1 MQAWPCASR
10 RGCAVS
16 EQPPLYIGRRIWL
29 ALILLVLSAVM
40 FWRYRLEPVDAA
52 LLQFDGMTMG
62 TTWQV
67 QVPRQAAEDPE
78 ALHSAIQTRLDTLD
92 HDIFSTWESRS
103 ELSLFNQAQ
112 APVSQRISA
121 EMAEVTAMAR
131 QVYRQSEGAFDPTI
145 GPLVDLWGFGPAFSN
160 EDIPPEEALAAALDR
175 LGFDAIE
182 LDTTD
187 PDAPLLRRRVE
198 RQLDYSAI
206 AKGYAVDE
214 IAGLLETRSVSDFLV
229 EIGGELVASGQR
241 PDGREWRIGIE
252 TPRSGR
258 RELFRAIGNAGER
271 LAIAASGDYR
281 NHFELEGRRYS
292 HEIDPLTGWPVSH
305 SLVSVTVLHESA
317 AMADAYATAF
327 MIMGPERSR
336 ALATGLAL
344 PVYLIIR
351 ADATYDTWYT
361 PAFEPYLRELNPA
374 PGNPTATAVQDPQ

>member
-1 MQAWPCASR
+1 M
-10 RGCAVS
+10 S
-16 EQPPLYIGRRIWL
+16 EQPPLYVGRRVWL
-29 ALILLVLSAVM
+29 ALILLILTTVM
-40 FWRYRLEPVDAA
+40 FWRYRLDPAGAE
-52 LLQFDGMTMG
+52 LLQLDGMTMG

-67 QVPRQAAEDPE
+67 QVPRQAREDPE
-78 ALHSAIQTRLDTLD
+78 ALHSAIQARLDTLD
-92 HDIFSTWESRS
+92 HEVFSTWDNDS
-103 ELSLFNQAQ
+103 ELSRFNQAQ
-112 APVSQRISA
+112 APVAQPISA
-121 EMAEVTAMAR
+121 EMAEVTVMAR
-131 QVYRQSEGAFDPTI
+131 QVHEASEGAFDPTI
-145 GPLVDLWGFGPAFSN
+145 GPLVNLWGFGPEFTGD
-160 EDIPPEEALAAALDR
+160 DIPPAEELEAARDR

-182 LDTTD
+182 LDTS
-187 PDAPLLRRRVE
+187 DANAPILRRRVE

-214 IAGLLETRSVSDFLV
+214 IATLLENSAVSDFLV
-229 EIGGELVASGQR
+229 EIGGELMASGQR

-281 NHFELEGRRYS
+281 NHFELDGRRYS
-292 HEIDPLTGWPVSH
+292 HEIDPLSGWPVSH

-327 MIMGPERSR
+327 IVMGPEQSR

-351 ADATYDTWYT
+351 SDTTYDTWYT

-374 PGNPTATAVQDPQ
+374 PGNQPATPVQDP

>member
-1 MQAWPCASR
+1 M
-10 RGCAVS
+10 S
-16 EQPPLYIGRRIWL
+16 EQPTLYIGRRIWL
-29 ALILLVLSAVM
+29 ALILLVLTALM
-40 FWRYRLEPVDAA
+40 FWRYRLEPAGA
-52 LLQFDGMTMG
+52 ELLQLDGMTMG
-62 TTWQV
+62 TSWQV
-67 QVPRQAAEDPE
+67 QVPQEVADDPD
-78 ALHSAIQTRLDTLD
+78 ALHSAIQARLDTLD
-92 HDIFSTWESRS
+92 HDIFSSWENRS
-103 ELSLFNQAQ
+103 ELSRFNRAQ
-112 APVSQRISA
+112 APVSQPVSE

-131 QVYRQSEGAFDPTI
+131 EVHEQTDGAFDPTI
-145 GPLVDLWGFGPAFSN
+145 GPLVNLWGFGPDFSSD
-160 EDIPPEEALAAALDR
+160 DIPPEEEIAAALDR

-182 LDTTD
+182 LDTA
-187 PDAPLLRRRVE
+187 DADTPVLRRRVD

-206 AKGYAVDE
+206 AKGYAVDD
-214 IAGLLETRSVSDFLV
+214 IATLLESRSVSDYLV

-281 NHFELEGRRYS
+281 NHFEVDGRRYS
-292 HEIDPLTGWPVSH
+292 HEIDPLTGWPVRH

-327 MIMGPERSR
+327 MAMGPERSR

-344 PVYLIIR
+344 PVYLIMR
-351 ADATYDTWYT
+351 VDSTYDTWYT

-374 PGNPTATAVQDPQ
+374 PGNNTATAVQDPQ